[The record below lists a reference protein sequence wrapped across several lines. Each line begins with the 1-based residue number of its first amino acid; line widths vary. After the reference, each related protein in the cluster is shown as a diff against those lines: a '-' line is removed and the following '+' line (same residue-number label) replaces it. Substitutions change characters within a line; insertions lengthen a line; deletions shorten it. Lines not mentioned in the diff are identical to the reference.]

1 MVVSV
6 LYLLLPNRV
15 GLLVR
20 QINGSVRRPRLRD
33 RDRHRV
39 QLFRGVLSAHGSIPS
54 DSVGVGCDLLH

>member
-39 QLFRGVLSAHGSIPS
+39 QLFRGVLSAHGT
-54 DSVGVGCDLLH
+54 LTK